1 MKKLIVFAI
10 VALLAAGSYA
20 SMLPADTAEVF
31 VTGLVDL
38 ETANDTLID
47 LNFGYGYFFIDYL
60 ETGWRVGIE
69 DDDFHTA
76 WSVGGF
82 AEYNFDMGIELMP
95 FVGASLDLIS
105 IDFHDDEAAEDRD
118 ETAGVLGL
126 QAGAKYFITETLAV
140 STALVIEKA
149 TEDIYDEDDGELSST
164 NIKLEVGM
172 RYFY

>member
-1 MKKLIVFAI
+1 MKKLIILAL
-10 VALLAAGSYA
+10 VALFAASSYA

-38 ETANDTLID
+38 ETGSDTLID

-82 AEYNFDMGIELMP
+82 AEYNFDIGIELMP
-95 FVGASLDLIS
+95 FVGASLDIIS
-105 IDFHDDEAAEDRD
+105 IDYHDEVADDLD

-126 QAGAKYFITETLAV
+126 QAGAKYFITESLAV
-140 STALVIEKA
+140 STALVVEKS
-149 TEDIYDEDDGELSST
+149 TEDIYAEDDGETSST
-164 NIKLEVGM
+164 NIKLELGM
-172 RYFY
+172 RFFY

>member
-1 MKKLIVFAI
+1 MKKFIVLAL

-82 AEYNFDMGIELMP
+82 AEYNFDIGIELMP
-95 FVGASLDLIS
+95 FVGASLDIIS
-105 IDFHDDEAAEDRD
+105 IDFHDEVDEDLD

-126 QAGAKYFITETLAV
+126 QAGAKYFITESLAV
-140 STALVIEKA
+140 STALVLEKS
-149 TEDIYDEDDGELSST
+149 TEDIYAEDDGETSST
-164 NIKLEVGM
+164 NIKLEIGM
-172 RYFY
+172 RFFY